1 MVKWNSD
8 DENDSVYDDTTYK
21 GNKNFVM
28 KPFNDVS
35 TYYARITLS
44 CWIFICRTQR
54 YQEFAF
60 VLRYVNIH
68 YEF

>member
-28 KPFNDVS
+28 KTFNDVS
-35 TYYARITLS
+35 HIMHGLLVEYFFLELKDIKN
-44 CWIFICRTQR
+44 
-54 YQEFAF
+54 
-60 VLRYVNIH
+60 LRLFYDT
-68 YEF
+68 